1 MQLSLTR
8 LAQYISNT
16 DTFSCSI
23 WVVWNM
29 LLKPSRYLERKIVL
43 QRFYISSM
51 MSRVEKMSLTP
62 KGPTGLKSIWLQ
74 NFRDSGLSFP
84 THWSIFKESAQN
96 IYQTSDGGRHDF
108 WIINRLQYC
117 YEKCQILSAKM
128 HYEPKLGR
136 CAVSFS
142 SFSFIHPLNLFLLLN
157 RAGLKEA
164 ANIIWLV

>member
-1 MQLSLTR
+1 M
-8 LAQYISNT
+8 
-16 DTFSCSI
+16 
-23 WVVWNM
+23 WVAWNR
-29 LLKPSRYLERKIVL
+29 LLKLSQYLERKIVL

-117 YEKCQILSAKM
+117 FEKCQLLSERSLTIQNLVNVPRTFATSHLVAIKFTFTSMESWSQSGGKM
-128 HYEPKLGR
+128 QFGCCK
-136 CAVSFS
+136 
-142 SFSFIHPLNLFLLLN
+142 
-157 RAGLKEA
+157 
-164 ANIIWLV
+164 